1 MRPTSNVRST
11 SEGNPSYGQG
21 HRVIDTGPYRL
32 VRHPIYTRI
41 IAASYATAGAKGTLL
56 AFAGASAMTAG
67 WYLKARIE
75 ERFLRE
81 ELGQNAYGNYA
92 ARVPMLLPFAPL

>member
-1 MRPTSNVRST
+1 
-11 SEGNPSYGQG
+11 
-21 HRVIDTGPYRL
+21 
-32 VRHPIYTRI
+32 
-41 IAASYATAGAKGTLL
+41 
-56 AFAGASAMTAG
+56 MTAG

-92 ARVPMLLPFAPL
+92 ARVPMLLLFAPL

>member
-1 MRPTSNVRST
+1 MAAL
-11 SEGNPSYGQG
+11 
-21 HRVIDTGPYRL
+21 TGK
-32 VRHPIYTRI
+32 VAVVT
-41 IAASYATAGAKGTLL
+41 
-56 AFAGASAMTAG
+56 GASKG
-67 WYLKARIE
+67 NLKARIE

>member
-1 MRPTSNVRST
+1 MDIGKQDWEDKTHKEGIRPDLVLSDVYHAARRSVTS
-11 SEGNPSYGQG
+11 
-21 HRVIDTGPYRL
+21 
-32 VRHPIYTRI
+32 
-41 IAASYATAGAKGTLL
+41 
-56 AFAGASAMTAG
+56 

>member
-1 MRPTSNVRST
+1 VVGIDRKKGRPPCDRHRAV
-11 SEGNPSYGQG
+11 PACPPPDLYG
-21 HRVIDTGPYRL
+21 
-32 VRHPIYTRI
+32 I

-75 ERFLRE
+75 ERFLRG

>member
-1 MRPTSNVRST
+1 MDI
-11 SEGNPSYGQG
+11 GNPQRG
-21 HRVIDTGPYRL
+21 HPPRSRPDRVY
-32 VRHPIYTRI
+32 H
-41 IAASYATAGAKGTLL
+41 AARRSVT
-56 AFAGASAMTAG
+56 S

>member
-1 MRPTSNVRST
+1 MSHVVDSDLTQPCLR
-11 SEGNPSYGQG
+11 
-21 HRVIDTGPYRL
+21 
-32 VRHPIYTRI
+32 
-41 IAASYATAGAKGTLL
+41 TLL